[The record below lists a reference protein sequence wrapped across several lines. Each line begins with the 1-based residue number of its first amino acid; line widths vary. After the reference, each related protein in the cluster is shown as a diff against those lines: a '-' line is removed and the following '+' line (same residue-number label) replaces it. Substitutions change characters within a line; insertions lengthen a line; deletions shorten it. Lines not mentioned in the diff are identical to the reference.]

1 MESEIEECYVSKV
14 LKTNGF
20 PASFIECAAPP
31 LPFTTAPTQHADSMD
46 AEAEK
51 QTTVTLP
58 YVRGLSESI
67 KRIQKWLQK
76 VDVRFR
82 PETTLQKLLVQAT

>member
-1 MESEIEECYVSKV
+1 MESEIEECRMSKA
-14 LKTNGF
+14 LKTDGF
-20 PASFIECAAPP
+20 PVSFIKCAAPP
-31 LPFTTAPTQHADSMD
+31 LPFATAPTQYADSMD

-67 KRIQKWLQK
+67 KQILKRLQK

-82 PETTLQKLLVQAT
+82 PETTLWKLLV